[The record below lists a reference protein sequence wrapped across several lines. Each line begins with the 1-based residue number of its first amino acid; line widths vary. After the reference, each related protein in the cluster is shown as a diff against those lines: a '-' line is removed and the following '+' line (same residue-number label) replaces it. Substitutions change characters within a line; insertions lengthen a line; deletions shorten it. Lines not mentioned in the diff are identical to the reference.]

1 MISFNSLGNLGR
13 LGNQM
18 FQYASLKGIA
28 RNRGFEFTIPERGKF
43 GQRDINVRE
52 DPFNIYEVFCDLKPD
67 KIGESSNE
75 VLMEKVH
82 GFDEDLFNNCP
93 DNVDLFGYYQSPK
106 YFEHIQDEIKR
117 EFTFG
122 AKTVHPAERLFDDL
136 ELGDEVISLH
146 IRRGDYIYNPN
157 HPVQSIE
164 YYEEAIKM
172 LSPSSDI
179 PVIVFSDDWMWCNEQ
194 KFFEDDR
201 FLISSNNEP
210 DFDMCL
216 MSMCNYHVIA
226 NSSFSWWG
234 AWLGNSQKIIAP
246 KNWFGAECVYKEV
259 DDMVF
264 GNWSWL

>member
-28 RNRGFEFTIPERGKF
+28 RNRGFEFTLPEEEKF
-43 GQRDINVRE
+43 GQRDTNVRD
-52 DPFNIYEVFCDLKPD
+52 DPFNIYDVFIDLNPD
-67 KIGESSNE
+67 KVGESSNE

-93 DNVDLFGYYQSPK
+93 DNVDLFGYYQTPK
-106 YFEHIQDEIKR
+106 YFDHIEDEIKR
-117 EFTFG
+117 EFAFG
-122 AKTVHPAERLFDDL
+122 NKVIHPAKKLFSEL
-136 ELGDEVISLH
+136 ELGSEVISLH
-146 IRRGDYIYNPN
+146 VRRGDYLYNPN
-157 HPVQSIE
+157 HPVQSLE
-164 YYEEAIKM
+164 YYKEAINM

-194 KFFEDDR
+194 ELFEDDR

-210 DFDMCL
+210 DFDLCL
-216 MSMCNYHVIA
+216 MSMCDYHVIA

-234 AWLGNSQKIIAP
+234 AWLADSQKIIAP

-259 DDMVF
+259 DDMAF